1 MHYLILGTL
10 YNDDSVMTDEGEV
23 ITPSTPMAGY
33 HLNTSAKLEGL
44 DVYLTYPSK
53 PRNQLNTE
61 KQYFYTF
68 ADEAEFNSLC
78 MIPVYETQQESYTYY
93 EQDEDGNNIGSELSG
108 VRNVQVDTSEI
119 EFNIGLFIPTVPVPQ
134 TVTMRQAR
142 LELLNRGLLDSVNA
156 TLATLNNAQAQIE
169 WDYSN
174 TVERDNELINA
185 LSSALGLSQD
195 DVDDLFIKAAKL

>member
-10 YNDDSVMTDEGEV
+10 YNDDAVINQDGEV
-23 ITPSTPMAGY
+23 ITPATPMQGY
-33 HLNTSAKLEGL
+33 HLNTSAKLDGL

-61 KQYFYTF
+61 KQFFYTF
-68 ADEAEFNSLC
+68 TDEAEFNSLC

-93 EQDEDGNNIGSELSG
+93 EQDEDGNNTGNELSG
-108 VRNVQVDTSEI
+108 VRNVQVDTGEI
-119 EFNIGLFIPTVPVPQ
+119 EFNTSLFIQNVTVPQ
-134 TVTMRQAR
+134 EVTMRQAR

-174 TVERDNELINA
+174 EVQRDNELINA

-195 DVDDLFIKAAKL
+195 DIDSLFIEAAKL